1 MKRPDDITIERVLN
15 GRASREEAAAVAGWF
30 ATEEGQLWL
39 DSRMNR
45 AARDIADGTV
55 PLAED
60 IPSDRIYA
68 GIERRIR
75 RRRHRNIRIAV
86 AAALLP
92 CILIAAMWADVSDRL
107 GGGLFAKAETSEVRA
122 SYGERKQIVFQD
134 GTKVWLNAGSVISY
148 PQRFSLKE
156 RRVRLDGE
164 AYFEVEPNA
173 RRPFVIGTGGL
184 TSVQVTGTELD
195 VRSFGDEPT
204 IEVVLVSGK
213 ADFVSGEETFSISP
227 RQRLTYNRSDGKVS
241 LSVEEG
247 AAGAG
252 LWKDNVIAFRDTPL
266 QEVIE
271 TLGRWYGI
279 SFEVRDSSAYASR
292 FSLRTKEM
300 PLRELLDEMQHI
312 SDLSFSVRGDKVIVS
327 TKPRSV
333 SGSK

>member
-15 GRASREEAAAVAGWF
+15 GKASREEAAEVAEWF
-30 ATEEGQLWL
+30 ATDSGQQWL
-39 DSRMNR
+39 GSRMNR

-75 RRRHRNIRIAV
+75 RRRYRNLRIAV

-92 CILIAAMWADVSDRL
+92 CILVAAMWADVSNRL

-122 SYGERKQIVFQD
+122 SLGERKQIVFQD
-134 GTKVWLNAGSVISY
+134 GTRVWLNAGSVISY

-156 RRVRLDGE
+156 RRVMLDGE

-173 RRPFVIGTGGL
+173 RRPFVIETGGL
-184 TSVQVTGTELD
+184 TRVQVTGTELD

-204 IEVVLVSGK
+204 LEVVLVSGK
-213 ADFVSGEETFSISP
+213 AEFVSGKETFRMSP
-227 RQRLTYNRSDGKVS
+227 RQRLTYNKADGRVS
-241 LSVEEG
+241 LSTEDG
-247 AAGAG
+247 AAVAG
-252 LWKDNVIAFRDTPL
+252 LWKDNVISFRDAPL

-279 SFEVRDSSAYASR
+279 SFEVRDSGAYSSR

-312 SDLSFSVRGDKVIVS
+312 SDLSFSVSGDKVIVS
-327 TKPRSV
+327 TK
-333 SGSK
+333 